1 MAQRKINGEQ
11 FGAVLVR
18 GDINGGPVP
27 VAFASGVTI
36 SGVTLGAE
44 VEIANDSGNPVPVV
58 EGLSIP
64 QHDYIEM
71 VYSGSTMTGVVY
83 KTGGSSGT
91 TVSTL
96 ALAYSGTTLI
106 SITKS

>member
-1 MAQRKINGEQ
+1 MAQRMINGEQ
-11 FGAVLVR
+11 YGTVLIR
-18 GDINGGPVP
+18 GDVNGGPVP

-64 QHDYIEM
+64 QHDYVEM
-71 VYSGSTMTGVVY
+71 VYSGSTMTGVIY
-83 KTGGSSGT
+83 KTGGSGGT
-91 TVSTL
+91 TVATL
-96 ALAYSGTTLI
+96 ALTYSGTTLI